1 MNVGVTKSDFIYFQ
15 NEVLKDMK
23 DLELKFNEKTEEMI
37 KLFNSNKTSSSS
49 DITKLYKLLS
59 NSSEKISLLEEN
71 SKITNKL
78 NTFQKKLEDLTIN
91 SKIRNNSL
99 EKEINNMTVKYDKIF
114 ISSLVVPGLVG
125 NSCPFPNLSN
135 FVEDAH
141 KKLNDLLEAKK
152 KQGMDLKTYKDKLEN
167 LIGVFE
173 KRVNATGEQFKE
185 YCNICFDN
193 FDKNSNDRYN
203 ALEEKMNSLRMEN
216 VKYSS
221 ELIERSNELKMDW
234 EKIMNIKTE
243 IYAKLDSELKNFTK
257 INNNLLKIF
266 ESQKSEFT
274 LLKNRFTELSEFI
287 KDVRF
292 RNNIT
297 SLNDNQINNNYN
309 SNNNNNNKNN
319 NKNDAGDNFSKL
331 SNFQKKM
338 KFKNMAK
345 RINFK
350 LKQKLDDSFKN
361 NKPHK
366 SNKELNKY
374 VDFEDEKEEKSIRY
388 SPAKTEFVFNMNESE
403 VSEIKNEP
411 KENNSNFE
419 DKEKEREKDKEKEKK
434 EYIINKPLDLEN
446 VDSTLKA
453 YFNENKGYKGN
464 IQISHKQLKVHP
476 IIKIHTE
483 ENEVHKNR
491 FEKKKNK
498 SFINKEDDKE
508 LSAEEEKITSIKNKK
523 NELTKKE
530 NINNSPKVLNKISEA
545 TKEKNI
551 KTTEIKK
558 PEKENYKLNIF
569 VNKRKLSENTTEKK
583 ESKDI
588 LSINSKKYNKSP
600 NIYTKQNKTLTNNN
614 TPVKIETINSDKGI
628 FSKEQ
633 DINPKI
639 ISKSKF
645 SFLTNINN
653 VKETSKN
660 DINSIEPK
668 NTLSSKNLTIGEE
681 NTSVDFAILNK
692 KISKMNN
699 RLTELYMDSDQKIN
713 KVYQYVKTVFDHLSG
728 VFFFKDLY
736 NQKFSF
742 DFTPK
747 NLITQTEFS
756 TSFPTQKN
764 SRTKIVLKGK
774 NKIFSAN
781 NIKNKMPYRT
791 IVNKIEPY
799 LIKKFKD

>member
-1 MNVGVTKSDFIYFQ
+1 
-15 NEVLKDMK
+15 
-23 DLELKFNEKTEEMI
+23 
-37 KLFNSNKTSSSS
+37 
-49 DITKLYKLLS
+49 
-59 NSSEKISLLEEN
+59 
-71 SKITNKL
+71 
-78 NTFQKKLEDLTIN
+78 
-91 SKIRNNSL
+91 
-99 EKEINNMTVKYDKIF
+99 
-114 ISSLVVPGLVG
+114 
-125 NSCPFPNLSN
+125 
-135 FVEDAH
+135 
-141 KKLNDLLEAKK
+141 
-152 KQGMDLKTYKDKLEN
+152 
-167 LIGVFE
+167 
-173 KRVNATGEQFKE
+173 
-185 YCNICFDN
+185 
-193 FDKNSNDRYN
+193 
-203 ALEEKMNSLRMEN
+203 
-216 VKYSS
+216 
-221 ELIERSNELKMDW
+221 
-234 EKIMNIKTE
+234 
-243 IYAKLDSELKNFTK
+243 
-257 INNNLLKIF
+257 
-266 ESQKSEFT
+266 
-274 LLKNRFTELSEFI
+274 
-287 KDVRF
+287 
-292 RNNIT
+292 
-297 SLNDNQINNNYN
+297 
-309 SNNNNNNKNN
+309 
-319 NKNDAGDNFSKL
+319 
-331 SNFQKKM
+331 
-338 KFKNMAK
+338 
-345 RINFK
+345 
-350 LKQKLDDSFKN
+350 
-361 NKPHK
+361 
-366 SNKELNKY
+366 
-374 VDFEDEKEEKSIRY
+374 
-388 SPAKTEFVFNMNESE
+388 MNESE
-403 VSEIKNEP
+403 ISEIKKEP
-411 KENNSNFE
+411 KENNTNFE
-419 DKEKEREKDKEKEKK
+419 DKEKEKEKDKDKEKEKK

-446 VDSTLKA
+446 VDSTLKT

-483 ENEVHKNR
+483 ENEVHKNK

-530 NINNSPKVLNKISEA
+530 NIINSPKVLNKISEV

-742 DFTPK
+742 DFTQK